1 MPNDDITGR
10 QVAAA
15 RVLAGV
21 SRNDIAARAKISLI
35 TLAEIEAEG
44 SVAVAAEPAQALR
57 QALEHFGV
65 LFVPENDNVGAGV
78 RLKFTR
84 RDAKQINRLEN
95 EGGPAGDDDVP

>member
-21 SRNDIAARAKISLI
+21 SRNAIAARAKISLI

-44 SVAVAAEPAQALR
+44 SAPVAAEPARALR
-57 QALEHFGV
+57 LALEHFGV
-65 LFVPENDNVGAGV
+65 LFVPENDDVGAGV

-95 EGGPAGDDDVP
+95 EGGPVGDDDVP